1 MKLHNVAVTGMGVV
15 CSGGDGCAAF
25 SETLVKGSSALSLVT
40 DSRVAHFGTIYAGI
54 VNGDLMED
62 SCVAGEDRFVR
73 LAHRAAAQAVLGA
86 QIGFGDM
93 RCRAGL
99 FMGTCSGPMLTIE
112 DQYRREIAG
121 LLPDAAAP
129 EQRQYFHATALL
141 ARIFGITGPQYTATT
156 ACSAFCVAL
165 STACDLIRL
174 DLLDTAL
181 VVGADA
187 FSLTTLS
194 GFVGLKAVSHSQC
207 APFSLPSGLNLGEG
221 AAAVVIEGLWNAQRR
236 GATIIAS
243 VEGYGLSNDA
253 YHCSAPDPT
262 GRGAACAMKG
272 ALEDAGCSPDDIS
285 YVSAHG
291 TGTEA
296 NDKAET
302 KAIRR
307 VFGDSAHI
315 PPVSSAKSV
324 VGHCLGAA
332 GAIETVAALLY
343 AERGVMPQT
352 VNFTGP
358 REGCNLDYI
367 GESGRSWPAGKRWFK
382 NNFAF
387 GGNNASVIIKN
398 GRPDIARSAMSDV
411 TDETVVITSAGIM
424 SAAGPAAVSTGFS
437 ADYFTSEAAEPAE
450 RRFDGIHSYR
460 GSWSVRSVPG
470 FNAADIDRR
479 ISMRGMDRAGML
491 ATAAAALALRAG
503 RMSERSAARMA
514 TGFFMNLAQGS
525 SRAEREHIA
534 SLLGNDFHIEQIN
547 IFPYIVPNAV
557 TGTVARA
564 LSLTGYNSTF
574 CNGPGAGLHGIAA
587 AWAAVKNRHAP
598 ALLCGSVDDLSEE
611 WLYDCIAP
619 AVSGDSRPVLGEGSV
634 MLLLESASGARSRGV
649 EPLGTMLG
657 CLFSDEE
664 SLCDTM
670 EKLLRK
676 HAIGGDDLIT
686 LCSNNLHHPSLDS
699 FRKSHLRCTDI
710 DCRPVCGWMP
720 AGQELF
726 DMVAALLEMRGG
738 DNATRNYIFITLFS
752 PRGKATTVLI
762 SSNIIRKSDAT
773 YDGSG
778 TGINREAVCGNKQ
791 VQGGAYSQAQSSLR
805 AAGSA

>member
-1 MKLHNVAVTGMGVV
+1 MKFHDVAITGMGVV
-15 CSGGDGCAAF
+15 CSGGDGCEAF
-25 SETLVKGSSALSLVT
+25 SETLIQGVSALSPVT
-40 DSRVAHFGTIYAGI
+40 DPRVAHFGTIYAGL
-54 VNGDLMED
+54 VHCDFMED
-62 SCVAGEDRFVR
+62 ACVAGEDRFVR
-73 LAHRAAAQAVLGA
+73 LAHRAASQAVMGA

-93 RCRAGL
+93 RCRAGVFL
-99 FMGTCSGPMLTIE
+99 GTCSGPMLTIE
-112 DQYRREIAG
+112 DQYRRESAG
-121 LLPDAAAP
+121 LLPEASAL
-129 EQRQYFHATALL
+129 ERRQYFHATELL
-141 ARIFGITGPQYTATT
+141 ARTFGIRGPQYTVTT

-165 STACDLIRL
+165 ATACDLIRSG
-174 DLLDTAL
+174 LLDAAL
-181 VVGADA
+181 VTGADA
-187 FSLTTLS
+187 FSLTTLA

-207 APFSLPSGLNLGEG
+207 APFSLPVGLNLGEG
-221 AAAVVIEGLWNAQRR
+221 AAAVVVEGQKSAQRR
-236 GATIIAS
+236 GARIIAS

-262 GRGAACAMKG
+262 GRGAACAMNG
-272 ALEDAGCSPDDIS
+272 ALDDAGCSPDDIS
-285 YVSAHG
+285 YISAHG

-307 VFGDSAHI
+307 VFGDSAPI

-332 GAIETVAALLY
+332 GAIETVAALLC

-367 GESGRSWPAGKRWFK
+367 AQSGRSWPSEKRWFK

-398 GRPDIARSAMSDV
+398 GRPDPARSALCDV
-411 TDETVVITSAGIM
+411 TDEAVVITSAGIM
-424 SAAGPAAVSTGFS
+424 SAAGPAAVSPGFS
-437 ADYFTSEAAEPAE
+437 ADYFTSEVAGPVE
-450 RRFDGIHSYR
+450 RRFDGVHSYR
-460 GSWSVRSVPG
+460 GSWSVRTVPD
-470 FNAADIDRR
+470 FNSADIDRR
-479 ISMRGMDRAGML
+479 ISMRGMDRAGMV

-503 RMSERSAARMA
+503 RMSERSATRMA

-525 SRAEREHIA
+525 SRAEREHVA

-574 CNGPGAGLHGIAA
+574 CNGPGAGLQGIVA
-587 AWAAVKNRHAP
+587 AWSAVKNRHAP

-619 AVSGDSRPVLGEGSV
+619 VVSGETRPVLGEGSV
-634 MLLLESASGARSRGV
+634 MLLLESASSALSRGV
-649 EPLGTMLG
+649 EPLGTMLD

-670 EKLLRK
+670 ETMLGQ
-676 HAIGGDDLIT
+676 HDIGDDEVIT
-686 LCSNNLHHPSLDS
+686 LCSNNLHHRSLDS
-699 FRKSHLRCTDI
+699 FRKSHIRCKDI
-710 DCRPVCGWMP
+710 DCRLVSGWMP

-726 DMVAALLEMRGG
+726 NLVAALLDGRSG
-738 DNATRNYIFITLFS
+738 DNSTRNYIFITLFS
-752 PRGKATTVLI
+752 PRGKATTALI

-778 TGINREAVCGNKQ
+778 TGINREAVCGHKQ
-791 VQGGAYSQAQSSLR
+791 IQGGAYSQAKSSLR
-805 AAGSA
+805 TAGPA